1 MLQYKMRKIT
11 ILSALL
17 FGLLSAQSAHAQL
30 GNIFKALKGDTTKA
44 KTSSNTTNATAQPQP
59 ASSEISSGIKEA
71 LNNGLQQS
79 IQSLSKTDGF
89 LGNQAVKILLPP
101 QVQKAE
107 SALKAIGLGSVSD
120 QLITRMNRAAEAA
133 VSEAAPVFVN
143 ALKALTV
150 KDATNILLSGKE
162 DAATTYFQTQTSEE
176 LTSKFKPIVVQNLE
190 KLDVAKYWTDVA
202 SGYNKIPLVKE
213 KMETDLNSY
222 VTQKAIEGLF
232 HQVAEQE
239 LKIRNNL
246 GGSRTTSLLQKV
258 FGYADKEGDK

>member
-1 MLQYKMRKIT
+1 MRKIN
-11 ILSALL
+11 ILPAIL
-17 FGLLSAQSAHAQL
+17 FVISFISTQTAHAQF
-30 GNIFKALKGDTTKA
+30 GNILKALKGDTTQ
-44 KTSSNTTNATAQPQP
+44 KTTKTTSTGTATQP
-59 ASSEISSGIKEA
+59 ASGEISLGIKEA

-107 SALKAIGLGSVSD
+107 SALRSIGLGSVSD
-120 QLITRMNRAAEAA
+120 ELITRMNRAAESA
-133 VSEAAPVFVN
+133 VSEAGPVFVN
-143 ALKALTV
+143 ALKNLTV

-162 DAATTYFQTQTSEE
+162 NAATTYFQTQTTEE

-239 LKIRNNL
+239 LKIRNNF
-246 GGSRTTSLLQKV
+246 GGSRTSPLLKKV
-258 FGYADKEGDK
+258 FGYADEETNK

>member
-1 MLQYKMRKIT
+1 MKHTFLFT
-11 ILSALL
+11 LL
-17 FGLLSAQSAHAQL
+17 FGLIFIYIPSANAQW
-30 GNIFKALKGDTTKA
+30 GNILKVLKGDTA
-44 KTSSNTTNATAQPQP
+44 KTKTSASATNTTQETPAT
-59 ASSEISSGIKEA
+59 SEISLGIKEA

-107 SALKAIGLGSVSD
+107 SALRAIGLGSVSD

-143 ALKALTV
+143 ALKNLTV
-150 KDATNILLSGKE
+150 KDATNILLSGQE
-162 DAATTYFQTQTSEE
+162 DAATNYFKTQTTEE

-222 VTQKAIEGLF
+222 VTQKAIDGLF

-246 GGSRTTSLLQKV
+246 GGSRATSLLQKV
-258 FGYADKEGDK
+258 FGYADQEKEAKQ

>member
-1 MLQYKMRKIT
+1 MNLRSFI
-11 ILSALL
+11 LL
-17 FGLLSAQSAHAQL
+17 FLSFFFLHGAHAQL
-30 GNIFKALKGDTTKA
+30 GNILKALKGDTTKSA
-44 KTSSNTTNATAQPQP
+44 SASNTPPQAQP
-59 ASSEISSGIKEA
+59 ASGEISLGIKEA

-107 SALKAIGLGSVSD
+107 SALKAVGLSSVSD

-133 VSEAAPVFVN
+133 VSEAGPVFVN
-143 ALKALTV
+143 ALKNLTV
-150 KDATNILLSGKE
+150 KDATNILLGGQE
-162 DAATTYFQTQTSEE
+162 NAATTYFQTQTTDE
-176 LTSKFKPIVVQNLE
+176 LTSKFKPIVIQNLE

-246 GGSRTTSLLQKV
+246 GGSRTSPLLQKV
-258 FGYADKEGDK
+258 FGYADKDKETSK

>member
-1 MLQYKMRKIT
+1 MRKRI
-11 ILSALL
+11 ILPAFL
-17 FGLLSAQSAHAQL
+17 FIIGLISTQNAQAQF
-30 GNIFKALKGDTTKA
+30 GNILKALKGDSTKSKNA
-44 KTSSNTTNATAQPQP
+44 NQSNTTAQAQP
-59 ASSEISSGIKEA
+59 ANSEISLGIKEA

-107 SALKAIGLGSVSD
+107 SALRTIGLGSVSD
-120 QLITRMNRAAEAA
+120 QLITRMNRAAESA
-133 VSEAAPVFVN
+133 VSEAGPVFIN
-143 ALKALTV
+143 ALKNLTV
-150 KDATNILLSGKE
+150 TDATNILLSGKE
-162 DAATTYFQTQTSEE
+162 NAATTYFQTQTTEE
-176 LTSKFKPIVVQNLE
+176 LTSKFKPIVIQNLE

-202 SGYNKIPLVKE
+202 AGYNKIPLVNE

-246 GGSRTTSLLQKV
+246 GGSRTTPILQKV
-258 FGYADKEGDK
+258 FGYADKESKQ